1 MLFIVSDILM
11 SKPIMNFSINV
22 KSFQYEVLMKE
33 TKTIANMRIENKII
47 IKSNMIEE
55 KTKQNTN
62 NQK

>member
-1 MLFIVSDILM
+1 MTI
-11 SKPIMNFSINV
+11 SIDV
-22 KSFQYEVLMKE
+22 KSLQHEVLMKE
-33 TKTIANMRIENKII
+33 TKTIANMRIENNIM

>member
-11 SKPIMNFSINV
+11 SKPIMNISIDV
-22 KSFQYEVLMKE
+22 KSLQYEALMKE